1 MSFFNQPFTQ
11 KGFLRL
17 PWQSKSFANG
27 IHPEDH
33 KELTGHRPIRRMPFA
48 NKIIVPLSQSIGAP
62 ARPVVS
68 KGQDVVRG
76 EPIAAADGFVSAPIH
91 APVTGTVAAV
101 DELVSMPNGS
111 KTPAIVID
119 TWPSSDQTVRYRQPR
134 DTRGMS
140 ADELVQAVQDA
151 GVVGLGGAAFPTHV
165 KMKAPKGK
173 TIKTLVANGCEC
185 EPYLTCD
192 HRIMLEQTD
201 NLLQGLQLAMV
212 TSGAE
217 QAIIGIEDNKMDAV
231 DRIRTSIVAQQLS
244 NITCEAVPTCYPQ
257 GAEKMLLK
265 SLLGL
270 EVPAGGIPADIG
282 CAVFNVG
289 TLAQIGELVPQ
300 GRGLIERIVTVSGP
314 GVSKPGN
321 YIIPLGTPLPFV
333 LEQAGAINNPGM
345 IILGGP
351 MMGTSIATRDIATT
365 KGITGI
371 LVFPPGQL
379 PNSHEPEM
387 PCIGCRACVDA
398 CPMYLNPSM
407 LGKLADVRRHQEM
420 MDEFHLMNCFE
431 CGCCSNSCPANIP
444 LTQKIRVAK
453 QFIRQKARSA
463 G

>member
-1 MSFFNQPFTQ
+1 MSLFNQQ
-11 KGFLRL
+11 GFLRL
-17 PWQSKSFANG
+17 PWQGKSFANG

-33 KELTGHRPIRRMPFA
+33 KELTEHKPIRRMPFS

-62 ARPVVS
+62 AKPVVS

-76 EPIAAADGFVSAPIH
+76 EPIAEAGGFVSAPIH

-111 KTPAIVID
+111 KTPAILID
-119 TWPSSDQTVRYRQPR
+119 TWPSSDQTVRYLQPR
-134 DTRGMS
+134 DTKVMS
-140 ADELVQAVQDA
+140 ADDLVKAVQDA

-173 TIKTLVANGCEC
+173 TIKTLIANGCEC

-192 HRIMLEQTD
+192 HRTMLEYTD
-201 NLLQGLQLAMV
+201 NLLKGLQLAMV

-217 QAIIGIEDNKMDAV
+217 KAIIGIEDNKMDAV
-231 DRIRTSIVAQQLS
+231 EKVREAIASLSNEQQLS
-244 NITCEAVPTCYPQ
+244 NVTCEAVPTCYPQ

-282 CAVFNVG
+282 CVVFNVG
-289 TLAQIGELVPQ
+289 TLAQIGELVPE

-314 GVSKPGN
+314 GVSRPGN

-333 LEQAGAINNPGM
+333 LEQVGAIDNPGM

-371 LVFPPGQL
+371 LVFPPEQL
-379 PNSHEPEM
+379 PGSHEPEM
-387 PCIGCRACVDA
+387 PCIGCRACVEA

-407 LGKLADVRRHQEM
+407 LGKLADVSRHQEM
-420 MDEFHLMNCFE
+420 MDDFHLMNCFE

-453 QFIRQKARSA
+453 QSIRQKARNA